1 MPLMTVLIATSPASP
16 PNPLFPGSL
25 CCSWSPVTVP
35 ELCKPAS
42 ASGHWHLSSR
52 RSFSRACTWILPQV
66 HRSLSDTH
74 SPESFPWTLRIKELP
89 LRPPTLQHHPLLYL
103 SSEHLLQPGA
113 WCRLCH
119 GFGGPVPT
127 TLKFLWEL
135 ELVSCFIPKGW
146 ESVKHIVGAQQC
158 FLN

>member
-1 MPLMTVLIATSPASP
+1 MPLMTVPIAASPASP

-25 CCSWSPVTVP
+25 CCSWVLALFQSFASLPLPPGVGTYLPDCPSPGRALGFFPKYT
-35 ELCKPAS
+35 
-42 ASGHWHLSSR
+42 GLSQIHTR
-52 RSFSRACTWILPQV
+52 QRV
-66 HRSLSDTH
+66 
-74 SPESFPWTLRIKELP
+74 FPWTLCIKELP
-89 LRPPTLQHHPLLYL
+89 LCPPTLQHHPLPYL
-103 SSEHLLQPGA
+103 SSEHLLQPGP

-127 TLKFLWEL
+127 TLTFLWEL

-146 ESVKHIVGAQQC
+146 ASVKHIVGAQQC